1 MSVLLSFQF
10 IVLLYVLFRSID
22 MLIAAVVARSWAR
35 VVAYGLLA
43 LLALLAELA
52 ALGLH
57 V

>member
-1 MSVLLSFQF
+1 MSVLLTFQF

-22 MLIAAVVARSWAR
+22 MLIAAVFARSWAR

-43 LLALLAELA
+43 LLALLAELV

-57 V
+57 F

>member
-43 LLALLAELA
+43 LLALLAELV

>member
-1 MSVLLSFQF
+1 MSVLLTFQF

-22 MLIAAVVARSWAR
+22 MLIAAVIARSWAR

-43 LLALLAELA
+43 LLALLAELV

-57 V
+57 L

>member
-1 MSVLLSFQF
+1 MSVLLTFQF

-22 MLIAAVVARSWAR
+22 MLIAAAIARSWAR

-43 LLALLAELA
+43 LLALLAELV

-57 V
+57 L

>member
-1 MSVLLSFQF
+1 MSVLLTFQF

-43 LLALLAELA
+43 LLALLAELVT
-52 ALGLH
+52 LGLH
-57 V
+57 L